1 MTKYN
6 RHRLYYARKTH
17 LKQLERAVDDFI
29 IEADKLLPISE
40 KYKSFGDTQKRRYD
54 AAITELSDWLRDMF
68 PAPEARE
75 IKFLD

>member
-40 KYKSFGDTQKRRYD
+40 KYKSFGDAQKWRYD
-54 AAITELSDWLRDMF
+54 AAITELSNWLRDMF
-68 PAPEARE
+68 P
-75 IKFLD
+75 LDKKQKLTPI